1 MSEQVLASG
10 VVGIPAGIMMSPFDL
25 GEELIAVARNL
36 PVEDGVLAVVVKGD
50 GRGGVLIGGESAN
63 ASQLATLIRRRAY
76 GKRAIRL
83 YACGVSE
90 EFAQALDEASGAE
103 VFWTRDIVWFGP
115 ETNGFASMVSG
126 WYLDE
131 LFMLRPDYSQ
141 GAWETTRRGEW
152 PSGQGP
158 SDVSLPPGLPGLS
171 PHWVHLRAETAR
183 FRAEPLP
190 DLGRLRESEQAA
202 KVAQA
207 RRTIAAAGEKLTQV
221 YSMVDAP
228 VLEAPASTVTAA
240 DSAETDALLT
250 AAADETA
257 SAEVSVGHAQ
267 RQAEKLTVAEG
278 ELAEARRRQEEL
290 NAELG
295 AARRDLV
302 EKRAVLIGAREQEAE
317 LLRDQ
322 DAGEGEGEGAARDAL
337 RAQRADA
344 AARVQSA
351 IAEHAA
357 VRERIDQLVA
367 AVWEAGERI
376 AEGAAR
382 VEDVRDIAKE
392 AAETAA
398 KAVAAARV
406 AADRADVTVRQ
417 VDLPSYVAEGAM
429 GSGKIWKPGSID
441 PGDVLAALPEGVREP
456 ARAVIEELF
465 SGAKVM

>member
-10 VVGIPAGIMMSPFDL
+10 VVGIPAGIMMSPSDL

-36 PVEDGVLAVVVKGD
+36 PVEDGVLAVVAKGD

-63 ASQLATLIRRRAY
+63 AWDLASLIRGRMY

-90 EFAQALDEASGAE
+90 EFAQALDEASGVE
-103 VFWTRDIVWFGP
+103 VLWTRGIVWFGP

-126 WYLDE
+126 GYLDE

-171 PHWVHLRAETAR
+171 PQWVHLRAETAR

-190 DLGRLRESEQAA
+190 DLGRMRESEQAA

-207 RRTIAAAGEKLTQV
+207 RATIAAAGEKLTQV

-290 NAELG
+290 NAELD

-302 EKRAVLIGAREQEAE
+302 EKQAVLIGAREQAA

-322 DAGEGEGEGAARDAL
+322 DAGEGEGAARDAL

-351 IAEHAA
+351 SAEHAA

-367 AVWEAGERI
+367 AVWEADERI

-398 KAVAAARV
+398 KAVAAA
-406 AADRADVTVRQ
+406 
-417 VDLPSYVAEGAM
+417 
-429 GSGKIWKPGSID
+429 
-441 PGDVLAALPEGVREP
+441 
-456 ARAVIEELF
+456 
-465 SGAKVM
+465 